1 MNTNVTTEDIE
12 SVIGG
17 MLSRVQDELK
27 HMTQQ
32 DLEKGWYF
40 EYDNTRSPAWNLY
53 EFHSLLNLYAGRCR
67 RWEEMHH
74 GSMSVVERVRDAYI
88 MPKIRAFIELHDAQA
103 ALLSKD

>member
-17 MLSRVQDELK
+17 MLARVQDELK

-32 DLEKGWYF
+32 DLEKSWYF
-40 EYDNTRSPAWNLY
+40 EYNPAVSPAWNLY
-53 EFHSLLNLYAGRCR
+53 QFYSMLNLYANRCR

-88 MPKIRAFIELHDAQA
+88 MPKIRAFIELHDART
-103 ALLSKD
+103 LSKD